1 MIKAHAPWH
10 GTWVHNFYLALE
22 LSLHNK
28 SSLSL
33 STTVSCWPLLNHD
46 SYELDFA
53 SLTYGLD
60 FTSSMGFRLS
70 IDLVLR
76 YLDLNLLATANVY
89 IDNIN

>member
-1 MIKAHAPWH
+1 MTEKTMDLEGKKKIEHVIKAHAAWH
-10 GTWVHNFYLALE
+10 GTWVCNFYLALE

-33 STTVSCWPLLNHD
+33 STMVSCWPLLNHD

-60 FTSSMGFRLS
+60 FASSTGFRLS
-70 IDLVLR
+70 IIPKV
-76 YLDLNLLATANVY
+76 
-89 IDNIN
+89 